1 MGPGFSCT
9 TTNLQIVLNTPRN
22 LYLNQATPQNS
33 GIKNFKLKKIVRS
46 SLSLE
51 IQSTSPGHLVY
62 DDLYTSGLN
71 QKSMQ

>member
-1 MGPGFSCT
+1 MGPGFACT
-9 TTNLQIVLNTPRN
+9 TTNLQIVLNTPKN
-22 LYLNQATPQNS
+22 LFFNQATQKNP

-51 IQSTSPGHLVY
+51 IQSTSPEHLVY
-62 DDLYTSGLN
+62 NDLYTSDLN

>member
-1 MGPGFSCT
+1 MGPGFACT
-9 TTNLQIVLNTPRN
+9 TTNLQIVLNTPKN
-22 LYLNQATPQNS
+22 LFFNQAAQKNP

-51 IQSTSPGHLVY
+51 IQSTSPEHLVY
-62 DDLYTSGLN
+62 NDLYTSGLN